1 MAGLTFRTQS
11 PLVDILFLVT
21 SNAGRGR
28 VLKGQR
34 LVAFSAGSDVVGATQ
49 GEGGR
54 LMVEHNLAPL
64 ILRMAGFA
72 FGALLSFMLV
82 VLFVTGVAVGLQFV
96 FVEMAGMAILA
107 GNDEMSPAQWKFRET
122 LVIE

>member
-1 MAGLTFRTQS
+1 VTF
-11 PLVDILFLVT
+11 P
-21 SNAGRGR
+21 
-28 VLKGQR
+28 
-34 LVAFSAGSDVVGATQ
+34 AGSDVVGAAQ
-49 GEGGR
+49 GEFGR

-72 FGALLSFMLV
+72 FGALLFFMLV

-96 FVEMAGMAILA
+96 FIEMAGMATLA
-107 GNDEMSPAQWKFRET
+107 GNDEMSSAQWKFRET